1 MFPSFAANVAALQML
16 THATLSSQNDDS
28 DYSHL
33 EAKPWSEIEKER
45 DEAEIEM
52 EVDEI
57 INELEKEEQAR
68 INIMTV
74 KSVKLQLERAQE
86 ENALLHQLV
95 KELEA
100 KIAIFENTIDKL
112 GALNYIHEKYNI
124 PGN

>member
-1 MFPSFAANVAALQML
+1 MFPSFTANIVALQTL
-16 THATLSSQNDDS
+16 THATLQAARLRNRDNEDTSFVSNQRNQ
-28 DYSHL
+28 
-33 EAKPWSEIEKER
+33 

-68 INIMTV
+68 INAMTV

-86 ENALLHQLV
+86 ENIQLRLLV
-95 KELEA
+95 KELEE
-100 KIAIFENTIDKL
+100 KITLLEDTIDKL
-112 GALNYIHEKYNI
+112 NFLNYINEKYNI